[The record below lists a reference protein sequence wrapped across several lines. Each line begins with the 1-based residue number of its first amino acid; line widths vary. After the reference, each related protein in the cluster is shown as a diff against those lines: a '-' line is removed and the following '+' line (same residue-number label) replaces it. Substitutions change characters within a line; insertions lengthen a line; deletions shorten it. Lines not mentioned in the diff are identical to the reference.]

1 MKKII
6 FINPNLDK
14 CKLITKDKIILDSL
28 EKLINEINEFSQ
40 LTFVLSKQTGF
51 SGFLEL
57 PNKNK
62 SLFKKNAEKIV
73 KQDHNLSSADLIYF
87 NKEHEDNLP
96 YFIISKALVESVANI
111 FKKYN
116 LQNYKLYFETSLINS
131 DKAQWSFLIK
141 DNEEINIYFN
151 GSIFTSRTSNLSDD
165 INVLFSQND
174 QPRSLH
180 FYSLDDQQLDNQ
192 EIQNLKLQDSINI
205 TYFSIFDNHLLFD
218 EAKSTTVKSLL
229 KRSHSQKKEL
239 FSNWKSLNLIII
251 SLLFFLTA
259 LNHNQASSDYTEK
272 LKARSQ
278 NLIEYVFQD
287 EVMPYTINDLEAV
300 SLSIEN
306 SSNLPSVN
314 HINTLNY
321 IGRIF
326 GIPGIDIDQ
335 LTIQNDNSIFI
346 KLNSNNK
353 TSIPRINESLQSNEF
368 FISEVRSIQ
377 NLPDNKISMEI
388 MLTLKDLN

>member
-1 MKKII
+1 MD
-6 FINPNLDK
+6 DK
-14 CKLITKDKIILDSL
+14 QS
-28 EKLINEINEFSQ
+28 
-40 LTFVLSKQTGF
+40 
-51 SGFLEL
+51 
-57 PNKNK
+57 
-62 SLFKKNAEKIV
+62 
-73 KQDHNLSSADLIYF
+73 
-87 NKEHEDNLP
+87 
-96 YFIISKALVESVANI
+96 
-111 FKKYN
+111 
-116 LQNYKLYFETSLINS
+116 
-131 DKAQWSFLIK
+131 
-141 DNEEINIYFN
+141 
-151 GSIFTSRTSNLSDD
+151 
-165 INVLFSQND
+165 
-174 QPRSLH
+174 
-180 FYSLDDQQLDNQ
+180 DNQ
-192 EIQNLKLQDSINI
+192 EIQNLKSQDSINI
-205 TYFSIFDNHLLFD
+205 TYFSIFDSHLLFD
-218 EAKSTTVKSLL
+218 ETKSTTVKSLL

-239 FSNWKSLNLIII
+239 FSNWKSINLIII

-259 LNHNQASSDYTEK
+259 LNHNQASSDYAEK

-278 NLIEYVFQD
+278 NLIEYIFQD
-287 EVMPYTINDLEAV
+287 EVMPYTINNLEAV

-377 NLPDNKISMEI
+377 NLSDNKISMEI